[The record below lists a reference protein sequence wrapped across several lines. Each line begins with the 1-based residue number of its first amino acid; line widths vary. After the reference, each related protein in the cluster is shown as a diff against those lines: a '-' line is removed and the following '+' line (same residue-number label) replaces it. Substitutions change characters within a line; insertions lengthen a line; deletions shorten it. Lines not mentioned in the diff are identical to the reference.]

1 MATNLVDLIKGY
13 LTPDLMDK
21 AASYVGESGP
31 DTNKAL
37 AGIVPTSIAALSNL
51 ASTKTGAQQ
60 ISQVLDSGR
69 YDGSMLGNLGSLFS
83 NGTSTQNTL
92 TAGKGLLDSL
102 FGGSLGSVTDLIAR
116 GSGIRATSAS
126 SLMALIA
133 PLIMH
138 VLGRQ
143 RAAAGGGMSA
153 LTNLLGEQRGL
164 LGGLLPAGMGSLL
177 GSSGVASG
185 LSDVASA
192 TAGAASRTTR
202 EVAAA
207 TSRTSDWLIP
217 LVAIAGVI
225 VLAIGYMSLWRA
237 HAPEVARVATTKLA
251 ELQLPGGF
259 KISVPEGAFN
269 FTLATWL
276 ATPGD
281 ATVPKRFVFDNLNF
295 ESGAT
300 TLTPES
306 RPTVD
311 SLTAILK
318 AYPSVSVG
326 LEGYTD
332 STGDAAA
339 NKKLSLDRADA
350 VKNLLVG
357 GGVAESRIGTTGYG
371 PDKPV
376 ASNDTDEGRAKNRRL
391 ELVVEKR

>member
-1 MATNLVDLIKGY
+1 LGA
-13 LTPDLMDK
+13 
-21 AASYVGESGP
+21 
-31 DTNKAL
+31 
-37 AGIVPTSIAALSNL
+37 IVPTTLAALSNL
-51 ASTKTGAQQ
+51 AATKTGAQQ
-60 ISQVLDSGR
+60 ISQALAAGK
-69 YDGSMLGNLGSLFS
+69 YDGSMLGNVGSLFG
-83 NGTSTQNTL
+83 NKLSTDNTI

-102 FGGSLGSVTDLIAR
+102 FGNSFGSMTDLIAR
-116 GSGIRATSAS
+116 ASGIRAGSAS

-143 RAAAGGGMSA
+143 QAAAGGGVSA
-153 LTNLLGEQRGL
+153 LTNLLGEQRGFL
-164 LGGLLPAGMGSLL
+164 SGLLPSGMASLL
-177 GSSGVASG
+177 GWSGATSSLA
-185 LSDVASA
+185 DVASA
-192 TAGAASRTTR
+192 TTGAASRATR

-207 TSRTSDWLIP
+207 TSRTSNWLIP
-217 LVAIAGVI
+217 LAAVAALI
-225 VLAIGYMSLWRA
+225 LLMIGYMSWRA
-237 HAPEVARVATTKLA
+237 PVREATRVATTKLA

-276 ATPGD
+276 ASTSD
-281 ATVPKRFVFDNLNF
+281 TTVPKRFVFDNLNF

-339 NKKLSLDRADA
+339 NTKLSLDRAAA
-350 VKNLLVG
+350 VKGLLVG
-357 GGVAESRIGTTGYG
+357 GGVAESRIATAGYG
-371 PDKPV
+371 PDRPV
-376 ASNDTDEGRAKNRRL
+376 ASNDTEEGRAKNRRL